1 MTDPWLIQRKSGTD
15 GFTYRRVGYGPDYEF
30 TYDDVTKQFDYFR
43 GYISKESQQRVS
55 KTQAKDQYDEIVTKH
70 NYATRVPLPS
80 LATATEP
87 QNVSWET
94 ITTKE
99 GWDYVPPEQLS
110 DIQQCRK
117 ELNEMDE
124 RLAEAASIETEVLDM
139 LDQVQ
144 LETALSKKLLQVTL
158 DALKS
163 AGIVEGERSLED
175 LMRQG
180 YQDLPGLEQELQKKV
195 ASRK

>member
-80 LATATEP
+80 FFPTLLDVR
-87 QNVSWET
+87 QLFRRH
-94 ITTKE
+94 I
-99 GWDYVPPEQLS
+99 VPSFLCCNRFP
-110 DIQQCRK
+110 
-117 ELNEMDE
+117 
-124 RLAEAASIETEVLDM
+124 AHVLWF
-139 LDQVQ
+139 
-144 LETALSKKLLQVTL
+144 
-158 DALKS
+158 
-163 AGIVEGERSLED
+163 GCGR
-175 LMRQG
+175 
-180 YQDLPGLEQELQKKV
+180 
-195 ASRK
+195 